1 MKILVTGHKGFIG
14 SHMVR
19 ALKDHEVTTFEWDND
34 TSTWPSVKGLDWVI
48 HIGAISST
56 VEQDVNKILRQN
68 YEFSVWLFEN
78 CKQHN
83 VNLQYSS
90 SASVYGLIST
100 FREDAILNPCNHYA
114 TSKMMFEEYAKK
126 YTHGNIVQGFRYFNV
141 YGPEGEERKGDQ
153 ASPYAKFKKQAEET
167 GRIKVFEGSEQFCR
181 DCVHVSTIVD
191 THIKFLDINESGIW
205 NVGTGKPT
213 SFMDVAK
220 SFNVPIDTIPMPDIL
235 KDSYQKYTCADL
247 TKLNKT
253 INMV

>member
-181 DCVHVSTIVD
+181 DFVHVSTIVD

>member
-19 ALKDHEVTTFEWDND
+19 ALKDYEVTTFEWDND

-141 YGPEGEERKGDQ
+141 YGPEGEEHKGDQ

-181 DCVHVSTIVD
+181 DFVHVSTIVD
-191 THIKFLDINESGIW
+191 LSLIHI
-205 NVGTGKPT
+205 
-213 SFMDVAK
+213 
-220 SFNVPIDTIPMPDIL
+220 
-235 KDSYQKYTCADL
+235 
-247 TKLNKT
+247 
-253 INMV
+253 

>member
-19 ALKDHEVTTFEWDND
+19 ALKDYEVTTFEWDND

-141 YGPEGEERKGDQ
+141 YGPEGEEHKGDQ

-181 DCVHVSTIVD
+181 DFVHVSTIVD

>member
-141 YGPEGEERKGDQ
+141 YGPEGEEHKGDQ

-181 DCVHVSTIVD
+181 DFVHVSTIVD

>member
-114 TSKMMFEEYAKK
+114 KSKMLFEEYAKK

-141 YGPEGEERKGDQ
+141 YGPEGEEHKGDQ

-181 DCVHVSTIVD
+181 DFVHVSTIVD

-205 NVGTGKPT
+205 NVGTGNPT